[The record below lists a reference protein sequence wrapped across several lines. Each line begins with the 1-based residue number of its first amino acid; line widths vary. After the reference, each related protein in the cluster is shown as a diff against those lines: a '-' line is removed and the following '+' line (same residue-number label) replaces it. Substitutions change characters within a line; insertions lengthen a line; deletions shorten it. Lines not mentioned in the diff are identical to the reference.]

1 MLLDFFCFHVGKPL
15 IPILAISSRLLVL
28 RGVNKPRD
36 TGSWVEE

>member
-1 MLLDFFCFHVGKPL
+1 MLLDIFCFHVGKPL
-15 IPILAISSRLLVL
+15 IPISSRLLVL